1 MKVIGTRRRT
11 DDLAGVGPEEAL
23 RRAAILQ
30 AQANRLNPYPPPR
43 GFVFKARTWEAY
55 ERWRRSQSNPRL
67 W

>member
-1 MKVIGTRRRT
+1 MKAIGTRRRT
-11 DDLAGVGPEEAL
+11 DDVVGVRPEEAL

-30 AQANRLNPYPPPR
+30 AQANRLNPYPQPR
-43 GFVFKARTWEAY
+43 GFVFKARTWEEY